1 MGVGTTFGYIK
12 PPASSGL
19 LPAPKVQFFVPV
31 GGAADVSVAERQPSS
46 GALHQISLVRRC
58 KVTAPGIPQEIL
70 DNAAQYQPQVEL
82 LRFVR
87 RKSSDNASS
96 GNGAKSSAYVHP
108 SHGPA
113 ASGNGSFTHGG
124 LHGGTGAGLAALR
137 ETEWPLLTGT
147 DFVDVTQGMWA
158 FMSWADDLV
167 YRDATGNVVQFRG
180 VYPAEL
186 AAQRHRVAGRRF
198 PYSNAY
204 SPGYF
209 AFRLSVR
216 DPSDPRSKRI
226 HGPVS
231 QTVRLVNDKF
241 PFLPAGVEAGS
252 NRALADLNPAYDSER
267 GNMFFVTRLP

>member
-1 MGVGTTFGYIK
+1 MSGTTGSLSIGG
-12 PPASSGL
+12 AGVI
-19 LPAPKVQFFVPV
+19 LPAPKVQLFVPL
-31 GGAADVSVAERQPSS
+31 GGPADVSVAERQPSS
-46 GALHQISLVRRC
+46 GGLRQISLVRRC
-58 KVTAPGIPQEIL
+58 KVTAPGLSQEVL
-70 DNAAQYQPQVEL
+70 DNVSEYQPQVEL

-87 RKSSDNASS
+87 RKSSDTASS
-96 GNGAKSSAYVHP
+96 GNGSKSSAYVHP

-113 ASGNGSFTHGG
+113 ASGDGSFTHGG
-124 LHGGTGAGLAALR
+124 SHGGSSPAITALR
-137 ETEWPLLTGT
+137 ETEWPLLTST
-147 DFVDVTQGMWA
+147 SFVDVTQGMWA

-167 YRDATGNVVQFRG
+167 YRDATGNVQQFRG

-186 AAQRHRVAGRRF
+186 AAQRYRIAGRRF

-209 AFRLSVR
+209 AFRLSVK
-216 DPSDPRSKRI
+216 DPSDPRGKRI

-241 PFLPAGVEAGS
+241 PFLPAGVEVGS
-252 NRALADLNPAYDSER
+252 NRALADLNPAYDSDR